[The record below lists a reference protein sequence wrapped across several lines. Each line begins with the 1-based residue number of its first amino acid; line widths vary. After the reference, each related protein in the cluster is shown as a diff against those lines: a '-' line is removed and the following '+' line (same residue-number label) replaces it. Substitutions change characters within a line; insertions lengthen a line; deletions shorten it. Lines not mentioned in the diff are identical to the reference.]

1 MDACTEGEKL
11 MTSHEFLDFRRK
23 TKVHNYFFFAR
34 YKITHS
40 KVFSDSDFQGFLS
53 NSVTD

>member
-11 MTSHEFLDFRRK
+11 MTSNEFLDFRRK
-23 TKVHNYFFFAR
+23 TKVQDYFKAKFFQTL
-34 YKITHS
+34 I
-40 KVFSDSDFQGFLS
+40 FEGFLS

>member
-23 TKVHNYFFFAR
+23 NKVQDYFIA
-34 YKITHS
+34 
-40 KVFSDSDFQGFLS
+40 
-53 NSVTD
+53 